1 MLVRCWD
8 SALVSTGSGTIS
20 SRGHVRALGLRL
32 KGGVCVDVRDEPEMN
47 PRADGYKVV
56 KMIREKGKAEKSM
69 ETVC

>member
-1 MLVRCWD
+1 M
-8 SALVSTGSGTIS
+8 
-20 SRGHVRALGLRL
+20 